1 MRLLIFTQAVDTNDP
16 VMGFFHGWLREFSR
30 KFEEITVIALKT
42 GALSLPQNVKVHS
55 LGKEKMSNK
64 AVMIFRLMFLIWR
77 TRDTD
82 AVLVHMNKE
91 YVIAG
96 WLVWKLKGIPVYFWY
111 NHKYAD
117 WLARFAMKLS
127 RKVFYT
133 SNHSVGAKLKNAVP
147 MPVGVDTELFKNQK
161 AISDRGRHLLS
172 LGRIDPVK
180 NIDILAWAVE
190 ELDNKSRENFNLT
203 IAGSPGWGNEKYA
216 ASIREI
222 LRPLVDKGKVCF
234 VGNVIHNKTVELF
247 NENKI
252 FINLTESGSFDK
264 TILEAMACGCLI
276 ISANKSVSGIIGS
289 EGVVDA
295 VTPDLVARK
304 ITSSLAI
311 SNEDA
316 ERRSAKNREFVL
328 KNHSLGLLSDKLV
341 SEIKS
346 V

>member
-64 AVMIFRLMFLIWR
+64 VVMIFRLLFLIWR

-127 RKVFYT
+127 RKVFFT
-133 SNHSVGAKLKNAVP
+133 SMHSIGAKLAKAVS
-147 MPVGVDTELFKNQK
+147 MPVGVDTELFKNDK
-161 AISDRGRHLLS
+161 PIDSRGRTLLS

-180 NIDILAWAVE
+180 KIDVLAWAVDN
-190 ELDNKSRENFNLT
+190 LNKSDKENFNFT
-203 IAGSPGWGNEKYA
+203 IAGSPGWGNERYA

-222 LRPLVDKGKVCF
+222 LKPIVDKGHVHF
-234 VGNVIHNKTVELF
+234 VGNVIHSRTVELF
-247 NENKI
+247 NQNKI

-264 TILEAMACGCLI
+264 TILEAMACGCLLI
-276 ISANKSVSGIIGS
+276 FPNKSVS
-289 EGVVDA
+289 
-295 VTPDLVARK
+295 
-304 ITSSLAI
+304 
-311 SNEDA
+311 
-316 ERRSAKNREFVL
+316 
-328 KNHSLGLLSDKLV
+328 
-341 SEIKS
+341 
-346 V
+346 